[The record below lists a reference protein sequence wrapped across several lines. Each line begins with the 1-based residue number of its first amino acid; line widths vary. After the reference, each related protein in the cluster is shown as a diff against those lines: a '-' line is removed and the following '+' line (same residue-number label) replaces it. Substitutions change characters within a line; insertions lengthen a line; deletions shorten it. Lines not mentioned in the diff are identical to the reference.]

1 MLIATLNDY
10 WTTWKLDVIFA
21 DHPNKKEGQQETVNT
36 EEVIIEE
43 NSESTFLFLNY
54 FIYLTF

>member
-21 DHPNKKEGQQETVNT
+21 DHPNKKEEQQETVDAQ
-36 EEVIIEE
+36 EDIIVE
-43 NSESTFLFLNY
+43 NSESRYTYNMSLGLP
-54 FIYLTF
+54 

>member
-21 DHPNKKEGQQETVNT
+21 DHPNKKENEQPEIDESQEK
-36 EEVIIEE
+36 
-43 NSESTFLFLNY
+43 NSEGMFFFCYIFLK
-54 FIYLTF
+54 

>member
-21 DHPNKKEGQQETVNT
+21 DHPNKKENEQPEIVVDESQEK
-36 EEVIIEE
+36 
-43 NSESTFLFLNY
+43 NSESMFF
-54 FIYLTF
+54 FVIFF